1 MLMRR
6 SRIYYYWILTFLKN
20 GHEVLQFIKAD
31 TNLKHIPV
39 IMLTTSSSETDIVAT
54 YRNYANCYIS
64 KPVEVDSFLDII
76 SKIET
81 SWISIVTLPSKTIA
95 R

>member
-1 MLMRR
+1 
-6 SRIYYYWILTFLKN
+6 
-20 GHEVLQFIKAD
+20 
-31 TNLKHIPV
+31 
-39 IMLTTSSSETDIVAT
+39 MLTTSCSETDIAAS
-54 YRNYANCYIS
+54 YQNYANCYIS
-64 KPVEVDSFLDII
+64 KPVEEDSFLDAI